1 MASVESLKEAL
12 RMLVAEQQALR
23 ERHADRNDLESNRL
37 ELVDRQQQFSR
48 ALIDR
53 CRTGMG
59 GQPC

>member
-12 RMLVAEQQALR
+12 IMLVAERQALR
-23 ERHADRNDLESNRL
+23 ERHADGTELESNRRA
-37 ELVDRQQQFSR
+37 LVARQQQFSR

-53 CRTGMG
+53 WLTGMG